1 MKRSKPAKKAVK
13 KRAPRTPPYPNY
25 PTWSTSRFFGFL
37 RSALRSAYNRWPPKF
52 QVLAKARRPYEGNDK
67 RTKWEFQCAC
77 CQGWKKSSDV
87 SVDHIVPAGS
97 LNTFDDLAGFCQRL
111 FCSEEDLQVLCN
123 SCHKIK
129 TQEDRLDKKAS

>member
-1 MKRSKPAKKAVK
+1 MTRKKAVKKAVK

-67 RTKWEFQCAC
+67 RTKWEFQCNDC
-77 CQGWKKSSDV
+77 KGWKKSSEV
-87 SVDHIVPAGS
+87 SVDHIIPAGS
-97 LNTFDDLAGFCQRL
+97 LNTFEDLPGFCQRL
-111 FCSEEDLQVLCN
+111 FCSEDDLQLLCKD
-123 SCHKIK
+123 CHQIK
-129 TQEDRLDKKAS
+129 TNEERKQKDD

>member
-1 MKRSKPAKKAVK
+1 MTKRKVTKKAVK
-13 KRAPRTPPYPNY
+13 KRAPRTPPFPNY

-52 QVLAKARRPYEGNDK
+52 QVLANARRPYEGTDK
-67 RTKWEFQCAC
+67 RTKWEFK
-77 CQGWKKSSDV
+77 CQVCGKWHKSSDV

-111 FCSEEDLQVLCN
+111 FCSEDGLQVLCK
-123 SCHKIK
+123 SCHQVK
-129 TQEDRLDKKAS
+129 TNEERSNKKDG